1 MEGQGKK
8 REIFQM
14 KRAQNPSLSLFKTE
28 RKAFFFFFFLK
39 FIFFFFFL
47 LFEKCVV
54 FKYFFWQK
62 KTWVNLWRL
71 QNCQNP
77 NFLNRIVNVVV
88 VVYLSQPTRVITL
101 LPIHSADTHWP
112 KTANN
117 KKKI

>member
-1 MEGQGKK
+1 MYENYYYIVFLLVEKYVECRLQ
-8 REIFQM
+8 
-14 KRAQNPSLSLFKTE
+14 
-28 RKAFFFFFFLK
+28 FFLA
-39 FIFFFFFL
+39 
-47 LFEKCVV
+47 
-54 FKYFFWQK
+54 K

-117 KKKI
+117 KKKF